1 MEGTSP
7 VESGEDPLAL
17 YRERIMYATAT
28 AAAVFLLPFSV
39 NAFVQGNPA
48 LGVGIF
54 CAVFL
59 LGIDALAIYLKKSPP
74 IPLILLLVPAIPGV
88 GLSLKVQGFFGA
100 LWCYPMVLLFTF
112 ALSPRWCTTISGL
125 RTPSDF
131 SSR

>member
-59 LGIDALAIYLKKSPP
+59 LGIDAFAIYLKKSPP
-74 IPLILLLVPAIPGV
+74 IPCCTPCRRFDVTVP
-88 GLSLKVQGFFGA
+88 
-100 LWCYPMVLLFTF
+100 
-112 ALSPRWCTTISGL
+112 
-125 RTPSDF
+125 
-131 SSR
+131 